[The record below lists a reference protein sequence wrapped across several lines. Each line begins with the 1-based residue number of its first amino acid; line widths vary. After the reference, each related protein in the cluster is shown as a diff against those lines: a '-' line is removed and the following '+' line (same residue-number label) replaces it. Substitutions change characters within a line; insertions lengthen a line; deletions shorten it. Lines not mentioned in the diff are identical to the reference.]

1 MHHGKDGSDPHHGT
15 MKDHMRCD
23 CGCLGNRHFLTKKEK
38 IEHLEEYQEWLEKEA
53 QGVKEAIEAL
63 KKA

>member
-1 MHHGKDGSDPHHGT
+1 MHHGKDESDGHHGT
-15 MKDHMRCD
+15 MMGYMGTD
-23 CGCLGNRHFLTKKEK
+23 CCCHGNRHFLTKKEK
-38 IEHLEEYQEWLEKEA
+38 IEHLEMYQKWLENEA

>member
-1 MHHGKDGSDPHHGT
+1 MHHGKGGSDSHHG
-15 MKDHMRCD
+15 MMMDHMRVD
-23 CGCLGNRHFLTKKEK
+23 CGCHGIRHFLTKKEK
-38 IEHLEEYQEWLEKEA
+38 IEHLEMYQEWLGNEA